1 MDVDKKEKPG
11 RCEFTTCKKK
21 LLLSDFACRCG
32 NFYCLN
38 HRLSEQHV
46 CTYDYAG
53 KHKNELLKI
62 QDDVFANPLKYES
75 MFTAVE
81 PYDWG
86 QRHLWEGAR

>member
-1 MDVDKKEKPG
+1 MDMDMHKKEKPS
-11 RCEFTTCKKK
+11 RCDFTTCKKK

-53 KHKNELLKI
+53 RHKNELLKTMSSA
-62 QDDVFANPLKYES
+62 VVALKLE
-75 MFTAVE
+75 
-81 PYDWG
+81 
-86 QRHLWEGAR
+86 RI